1 MQNIETERMVLRPLT
16 ADDADLLIDCVNA
29 PGHMRFMYHWQG
41 EIHEE
46 ARRFLAYAERVNT
59 QSPQTDYEYACIG
72 KEDHALRAC
81 VSLALRGDTARVGWF
96 AHHART
102 GCGYVTEAARALI
115 AYAFDT
121 LGAER
126 VIAECD
132 ARNKKSAAVMERL
145 HMRREGVAAETRP
158 LLPGDKRRADEWSYA
173 LLKSEWE
180 DWTDYERLAAL
191 PVRFDGFMDVPDLTD
206 GEIRLICLEK
216 QPGDIEKQR
225 VPMYCFR
232 VARGGECIGEIN
244 LRVGYNMPRLYYG
257 GQIGYEIA
265 ENHRGNGYAARA
277 CRLLIPVMRY
287 HGMEL
292 AVITNRTEN
301 TASRRVCEKLGAT
314 LLRVSRV
321 PEWHDM
327 YERGAR
333 YVNIF
338 EWRFCAEEEP

>member
-1 MQNIETERMVLRPLT
+1 MEIIKTKRLILRPVT

-29 PGHMRFMYHWQG
+29 PGHMRFMYHWQS

-46 ARRFLAYAERVNT
+46 ARRFLAYAERVNA

-72 KEDHALRAC
+72 KEDHALCAC
-81 VSLALRGDTARVGWF
+81 VSLALKGDTARVGWF

-115 AYAFDT
+115 AYAFDK

-126 VIAECD
+126 VTAACD
-132 ARNKKSAAVMERL
+132 ARNQKSAAVMERL

-158 LLPGDKRRADEWSYA
+158 LLPGDERRADEWSYA

-180 DWTDYERLAAL
+180 DLQDYARLSAL
-191 PVRFDGFMDVPDLTD
+191 PVRFDGFMDVPELTD
-206 GEIRLICLEK
+206 GELRLICLKKAPADPEK
-216 QPGDIEKQR
+216 NRAPSYAFC
-225 VPMYCFR
+225 VT
-232 VARGGECIGEIN
+232 RGGENIGSIN
-244 LRVGYNMPRLYYG
+244 LRVAYAMPRLYYG

-265 ENHRGNGYAARA
+265 ESYRGHGYAARA
-277 CRLLIPVMRY
+277 CRLLVPVMRY
-287 HGMEL
+287 HGMGL
-292 AVITNRTEN
+292 AIITNRIEN

-327 YERGAR
+327 YEHGAR
-333 YVNIF
+333 YINIF
-338 EWRFCAEEEP
+338 EWRFGAEEKQ